1 MKRHN
6 SRIFAV
12 LSLYQNDLLNQTKL
26 KELLEE
32 DKIKCF
38 SDFKSINEEEVE
50 TYEVDEKFYQELL
63 NLVNDN
69 IETIDSLLKE
79 SLVNWSF
86 NRLSYIDRAILRVAT
101 AEMLYTITPKE
112 IIIDEALNITRDYSE
127 TDDYLTVKFNNKV
140 LDTVKEKIEN
150 GRQ

>member
-6 SRIFAV
+6 SRIFVV
-12 LSLYQNDLLNQTKL
+12 LTMYQNDLLNQTKE
-26 KELLEE
+26 KDLLES

-38 SDFKSINEEEVE
+38 DDFKAINEEEIG
-50 TYEVDEKFYQELL
+50 TYDVDIQFYQDLL
-63 NLVNDN
+63 NLVNKN
-69 IETIDSLLKE
+69 IDEIDSILKD

-86 NRLSYIDRAILRVAT
+86 NRLAYIDRAILRVAT

-150 GRQ
+150 GR

>member
-12 LSLYQNDLLNQTKL
+12 LTMYQNDLLNQTKE
-26 KELLEE
+26 KDLLES

-38 SDFKSINEEEVE
+38 DDFKAINEDEIS
-50 TYEVDEKFYQELL
+50 TYDVDIQFYQELL
-63 NLVNDN
+63 TLVNKN
-69 IETIDSLLKE
+69 IDDIDSILKD

-86 NRLSYIDRAILRVAT
+86 NRLAYIDRAILRVAT

-150 GRQ
+150 GR

>member
-12 LSLYQNDLLNQTKL
+12 LTMYQNDLLNQTKE
-26 KELLEE
+26 KDLLES

-38 SDFKSINEEEVE
+38 DDFKAINEDEIS
-50 TYEVDEKFYQELL
+50 TYDVDIQFYQELL
-63 NLVNDN
+63 NLVNEN
-69 IETIDSLLKE
+69 IDDIDSILKD

-86 NRLSYIDRAILRVAT
+86 NRLAYIDRAILRVAT

-150 GRQ
+150 GR

>member
-12 LSLYQNDLLNQTKL
+12 LTMYQNDLLNQTKE
-26 KELLEE
+26 KDLLES

-38 SDFKSINEEEVE
+38 DDFKAINEDEIS
-50 TYEVDEKFYQELL
+50 TYDVDIQFYQELL
-63 NLVNDN
+63 NLVNKN
-69 IETIDSLLKE
+69 IDDIDSILKD

-86 NRLSYIDRAILRVAT
+86 NRLAYIDRAILRVAT

-150 GRQ
+150 GR

>member
-12 LSLYQNDLLNQTKL
+12 LTMYQNDLLNQTKE
-26 KELLEE
+26 KDLLES
-32 DKIKCF
+32 DKIKCYD
-38 SDFKSINEEEVE
+38 DFKAINEDEIS
-50 TYEVDEKFYQELL
+50 TYDVDIQFYQELL
-63 NLVNDN
+63 NLVNKN
-69 IETIDSLLKE
+69 IDDIDSILKD

-86 NRLSYIDRAILRVAT
+86 NRLAYIDRAILRVAV

-150 GRQ
+150 GR